1 MMSTEDV
8 EKNDAE
14 QHFNKDP
21 PTMAVPAERSSL
33 RSVLIVATCTMAMIV
48 NVGQWTPFSFNGL
61 HTCID
66 VQL

>member
-48 NVGQWTPFSFNGL
+48 NVGQWTPF
-61 HTCID
+61 
-66 VQL
+66 